1 MPESSFSQSA
11 GWQTHHHDALHGFL
25 VNLEPL
31 SRTHTRELLAV
42 VPDERIWRFLTSC
55 ASTEDSLELY
65 IAEAL
70 KDREAGTSVP
80 FVVRWRD
87 SGALVG
93 STRLKDY
100 SRLHQRVTVG
110 SWFVPAVWGKGA
122 NTESKLLLLNLAF
135 DQLGCV
141 RVEFNT
147 DSRNLRSR
155 AALKGLGAVEEGML
169 RSWGVTREGE
179 RRDNVV
185 FSILQQ
191 EWPEAR
197 RRLLSRLNE
206 IHSSEHRRLIVDGT
220 ANQSHS

>member
-1 MPESSFSQSA
+1 
-11 GWQTHHHDALHGFL
+11 
-25 VNLEPL
+25 
-31 SRTHTRELLAV
+31 
-42 VPDERIWRFLTSC
+42 
-55 ASTEDSLELY
+55 
-65 IAEAL
+65 L
-70 KDREAGTSVP
+70 KDREAETSIP
-80 FVVRWRD
+80 FVARWRD

-100 SRLHQRVTVG
+100 SRPHRRVTVG

-155 AALKGLGAVEEGML
+155 AALKGLGAVEEGVL
-169 RSWGVTREGE
+169 RSWGLTREGE

-185 FSILQQ
+185 FSILRQ
-191 EWPEAR
+191 EWPESR
-197 RRLLSRLNE
+197 RRLLSRLDE
-206 IHSSEHRRLIVDGT
+206 ICLSEHRRPSVDST